1 MYHAIRLTEGQDLKK
16 EIIKYAKDHNIVAG
30 CILSG
35 VGCVKSINIRLA
47 QAIKTLEKKGH
58 YEIVSLMG
66 TISKDGVHLHI
77 SLSDEEGATIGGHL
91 LDGNIINTT
100 CELIIMELS
109 NYEFT
114 REFDEKTGFNEL
126 VIRRNQ

>member
-1 MYHAIRLTEGQDLKK
+1 MYHALRLTYGQDLKK
-16 EIIKYAKDHNIVAG
+16 EIIAYCEKNNITAG
-30 CILSG
+30 TVLSG
-35 VGCVKSINIRLA
+35 VGCVKDINIRLA
-47 QAIKTLEKKGH
+47 RAVNTLTKEGY

-77 SLSDEEGATIGGHL
+77 SLSDEEGVTIGGHL

-100 CELIIMELS
+100 CEIVILELP

-114 REFDEKTGFNEL
+114 REFDESTGYKEL
-126 VIRRNQ
+126 VIRSK